1 MKKKILSAVVA
12 VVLVVVSFTAGFFIR
27 NWTNPDLASLDFISR
42 EYKKHYLDEK
52 DDYLS
57 TMAKSVLDPYSRYYT
72 KKEYDELKQS
82 NKGIRAGL
90 GVTFLVENAEVYS
103 VCGNSPAEK
112 AGITKGG
119 IIVGVKTG
127 SNTNYTAVSNYNELS
142 KILDTVAANVKFS
155 LKIRYGE
162 EDKEFTL
169 AKEEYRETYVFYE
182 DNSSSYRF
190 NDENGKNMS
199 MVKYGDGNSAL
210 GESAAYLKFTAFNG
224 LENGLRG
231 SAGQF
236 AEALKKFKEAKK
248 KNLILDLRGNGGGFM
263 DILTSVAAHL
273 IGAENGS
280 KKVVSK
286 AIDKDGKVTNFISE
300 KVDYADYGFEKII
313 VLGDDGT
320 ASASEALIGAM
331 LDYDKKGIVNV
342 VLSGYKDKSG
352 EIVYRTFGKGIMQ
365 TTYENPTTGEAIRLT
380 TAKIYWPTSDI
391 TIHGEGVTKGIE
403 RYSSRVFTPTIET
416 GTDYEF
422 NYAVGLISGR

>member
-52 DDYLS
+52 DEYLS
-57 TMAKSVLDPYSRYYT
+57 TMTKSILDPYSRYYT

-82 NKGIRAGL
+82 NKGIRAGI

-119 IIVGVKTG
+119 LIVGEKTADDKD
-127 SNTNYTAVSNYNELS
+127 YTAVTNYNEVS
-142 KILDTVAANVKFS
+142 EKLDKVAANVKFS

-162 EDKEFTL
+162 EEKEFTL
-169 AKEEYRETYVFYE
+169 AKEEYRETYVFYD
-182 DNSSSYRF
+182 DNKSSYRF

-199 MVKYGDGNSAL
+199 MVQCGNGNSVL
-210 GESAAYLKFTAFNG
+210 GESTAYLKYTAFNG
-224 LENGLRG
+224 LEKGLNG

-236 AEALKKFKEAKK
+236 AAAMKKFKATGK

-280 KKVVSK
+280 KKVVSRTV
-286 AIDKDGKVTNFISE
+286 DKNGNETNFISE
-300 KVDYADYGFEKII
+300 KVDYADYGFEKIV

-331 LDYDKKGIVNV
+331 LDYDEKGIVSV
-342 VLSGYKDKSG
+342 VLSGYKDTSG
-352 EIVYRTFGKGIMQ
+352 KIIYRTYGKGIMQ

-380 TAKIYWPTSDI
+380 TAKICWPISGI
-391 TIHGEGVTKGIE
+391 TIHGVGVTKDIE
-403 RYSSRVFTPTIET
+403 KYSARVFTPTIET

-422 NYAVGLISGR
+422 NCAVGLISGR

>member
-42 EYKKHYLDEK
+42 EYKKHYIDEK

-82 NKGIRAGL
+82 NKGIRAGI

-103 VCGNSPAEK
+103 VNGNSPAEK

-127 SNTNYTAVSNYNELS
+127 SDTEYTAVTNYNEVS
-142 KILDTVAANVKFS
+142 DKLDKVAANVKFS

-190 NDENGKNMS
+190 NDENGKNMA
-199 MVKYGDGNSAL
+199 MVRYGNGNSAL
-210 GESAAYLKFTAFNG
+210 DENTAYLKYTSFNG
-224 LENGLRG
+224 LEKGLNG

-236 AEALKKFKEAKK
+236 AEALKKFKETKK
-248 KNLILDLRGNGGGFM
+248 KNLILDLRSNGGGFM

-273 IGAENGS
+273 MGVENGS

-286 AIDKDGKVTNFISE
+286 TIDKDGNVTNFVSE

-331 LDYDKKGIVNV
+331 LDYDEKGIVSV

-352 EIVYRTFGKGIMQ
+352 EIIYRTYGKGIMQ

-380 TAKIYWPTSDI
+380 TAKIYWPTSGI
-391 TIHGEGVTKGIE
+391 TIHGVGVTKDIE
-403 RYSSRVFTPTIET
+403 KYSARVFTPTIEA
-416 GTDYEF
+416 GVDYEF
-422 NYAVGLISGR
+422 NYAVGLISGQ